1 MTENRIALGIVG
13 ASASYGWGN
22 AGASARVVPTRV
34 ASACAQVALVF
45 WISESC
51 RRPGS

>member
-1 MTENRIALGIVG
+1 MTDNRITLGIVWSQRELRMG
-13 ASASYGWGN
+13 Y